1 MVKTLLT
8 LALLGATFPVQLSGS
23 MRASA
28 DGGGEQP
35 TAEAINVVIQWN
47 RILLAIVRTP
57 GAQPATIHPTR
68 SFAVTHAAIYIRR

>member
-8 LALLGATFPVQLSGS
+8 LALLGATFPVQLGGW

-28 DGGGEQP
+28 GGSGEQP

>member
-8 LALLGATFPVQLSGS
+8 LAFLGATLPVQLSGS

-28 DGGGEQP
+28 GGGGEQP
-35 TAEAINVVIQWN
+35 TADAINVVIQWN